1 MNKKRNIII
10 GIVLWISVIV
20 ESFFQIY
27 LKKFSVN
34 FQFFFFLIVLLI
46 AVANEISLIIKLYLE
61 KKNKKIFIQY
71 YFWCG
76 INLLF
81 VVFCFCIVAVIYLF
95 F

>member
-10 GIVLWISVIV
+10 GIVLGISVIV
-20 ESFFQIY
+20 EFFFQIY

-46 AVANEISLIIKLYLE
+46 AVGNEISLIIKLYLE
-61 KKNKKIFIQY
+61 KKNKKILLQY

-81 VVFCFCIVAVIYLF
+81 IAFCFCIVTVIYLF